1 MNKKRIVA
9 LATTVIMA
17 ASVFAGC
24 GSTSN
29 NNNSATSGKTKTSV
43 KVGLATDKGGRGDK
57 GFNDSAIAGL
67 TKLSNEYTITPKILE
82 SKKEEDYEPFLTT
95 LAGQSDIVFGVGFAM
110 NKSITDVA
118 NANSTKKFC
127 LIDDVSTAKNVVS
140 VTFKTEQ
147 GAFLMG
153 VIAGK
158 TTKTGHVGFIGGI
171 DIPLI
176 QGFEAGYIA
185 GVKSVNP
192 AAADELISRKNSIYV
207 GAFDKSDLGKE
218 AAKKLYA
225 SGCDVVF
232 HAAGA
237 SGLGLLDE
245 AHAEKAQGKNVW
257 AIGVDLDQAVTVPA
271 DADAIL
277 SSEIKRVDNATYNV
291 SKSVIDGSFKGGV
304 TITYGLKEDGV
315 GMAESTSKN
324 CAKDVIELANK
335 YKQAIIDGKITV
347 PSDLAGAKS
356 FQPVQP

>member
-17 ASVFAGC
+17 ASIFAGC
-24 GSTSN
+24 GTTSN
-29 NNNSATSGKTKTSV
+29 KSSSTAGKTKTSV
-43 KVGLATDKGGRGDK
+43 KIGLSTDKGGRGDK

-67 TKLSNEYTITPKILE
+67 TKLQNEYTVTPDILE
-82 SKKEEDYEPFLTT
+82 SKTETDYEPFLTQ
-95 LAGQSDIVFGVGFAM
+95 LAGKDDLVFGVGFAM
-110 NKSITDVA
+110 NKAITDVA
-118 NANSTKKFC
+118 NANPDKKFC
-127 LIDDVSTAKNVVS
+127 LIDDTSTAKNVVS
-140 VTFKTEQ
+140 VAFKTEQ

-176 QGFEAGYIA
+176 EGFEAGYIA

-192 AAADELISRKNSIYV
+192 SAAQELISKKNSIYV

-218 AAKKLYA
+218 AAKKLFA

-245 AHAEKAQGKNVW
+245 AHAERAQGKQVW
-257 AIGVDLDQAVTVPA
+257 AIGVDMDQAVTVPN

-277 SSEIKRVDNATYNV
+277 SSEVKRVDVATYSV
-291 SKSVIDGSFKGGV
+291 CKSVIDGTFKGGITV
-304 TITYGLKEDGV
+304 TYGLKEDGV
-315 GMAESTSKN
+315 GMAGTTNKHT
-324 CAKDVIELANK
+324 AKDVVELANK
-335 YKQAIIDGKITV
+335 YKEAIISGKIVV
-347 PSDLAGAKS
+347 PSTLADAKN